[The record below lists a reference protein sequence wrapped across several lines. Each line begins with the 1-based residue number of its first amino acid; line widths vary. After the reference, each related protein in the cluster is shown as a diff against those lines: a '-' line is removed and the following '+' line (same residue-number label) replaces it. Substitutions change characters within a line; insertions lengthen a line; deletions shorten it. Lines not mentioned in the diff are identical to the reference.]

1 MNNKILIILLIV
13 LICFINFNYSQSSS
27 TFYVESSM
35 EPPTE
40 GINMEFYLYNI
51 NIDNQDKTPTIT
63 FTSSKLKTYGSRKN
77 ITTFNFQIPRG
88 CGNDNDIVVEIGT
101 NSYQMKLS
109 YQAPIITSCSIVQGN
124 NNLVMCIGDNFGSD
138 VANLDGSKTIIKYS
152 DQVIPIKTFNDSSI
166 TFEIQD
172 YYFSD
177 YINIDVCNV
186 SIATN
191 YLINIDPIFKSYS
204 LPIPLHKSNE
214 IVDIIGIHFSP
225 TLSNSSLNCNISS
238 NSNSNS
244 GSDDDNDN
252 NNNNNTN
259 LTPIICKFENSLKFS
274 CNLSIVN
281 SKIKACSILVNNI
294 IQDTFNII
302 YSEPI
307 IERVTSI
314 YSYENGN
321 ITIYG
326 TDFYEPIQF
335 VKIGNLDCLNPNL
348 TNNYHHYNDHE
359 EHNDNDNN
367 SKSYIT
373 CQLLALPDDYNIN
386 FNVYINVTV
395 KSDGLIGIYQSFRY
409 LDKIS
414 QGSDNHDQD
423 DKLKWMIPVII
434 IPIFFGMLTIF
445 IPFILC
451 KNKSTMTAFNNCCM
465 KRYKDPTKSK
475 RNSNGMVS
483 SKIPNN
489 NTTKSISDVNIHGNF
504 ANYDD

>member
-1 MNNKILIILLIV
+1 
-13 LICFINFNYSQSSS
+13 
-27 TFYVESSM
+27 M
-35 EPPTE
+35 EPPTQ
-40 GINMEFYLYNI
+40 GIPNMEFYLYNI
-51 NIDNQDKTPTIT
+51 DIDNQDKTPTIT
-63 FTSSKLKTYGSRKN
+63 FTSSQLKTYGSRKN
-77 ITTFNFQIPRG
+77 ATTFNFQIPRG
-88 CGNDNDIVVEIGT
+88 CGKDNDIVVQIGT
-101 NSYQMKLS
+101 DSYQMKIS
-109 YQAPIITSCSIVQGN
+109 YQAPIITSCSIVQDGNNNNN
-124 NNLVMCIGDNFGSD
+124 NNLVMCVGDNFGSD

-152 DQVIPIKTFNDSSI
+152 EQVIPIKTFNDSSI

-191 YLINIDPIFKSYS
+191 YLININPIFKGYS

-214 IVDIIGIHFSP
+214 IVDIIGTHFSP
-225 TLSNSSLNCNISS
+225 TLSNSSLNCNSS
-238 NSNSNS
+238 NSDDVSGGGS
-244 GSDDDNDN
+244 GSDGGNGT
-252 NNNNNTN
+252 TN

-314 YSYENGN
+314 YSYQNGN

-335 VKIGNLDCLNPNL
+335 VKIGTLDCLNPNL
-348 TNNYHHYNDHE
+348 TNN
-359 EHNDNDNN
+359 HNDDDDDDDDDDYEDDN

-386 FNVYINVTV
+386 FNVNINVTV

-465 KRYKDPTKSK
+465 RRFKDPTKSK

-489 NTTKSISDVNIHGNF
+489 NTTKSISDVNIHGNL

>member
-1 MNNKILIILLIV
+1 MNNKILILLIV
-13 LICFINFNYSQSSS
+13 LIYFINFIYSQ
-27 TFYVESSM
+27 TFYAESSM
-35 EPPTE
+35 EPPTQ

-51 NIDNQDKTPTIT
+51 DINNQDKTPTIT
-63 FTSSKLKTYGSRKN
+63 FTSSQLKTYGSRKN
-77 ITTFNFQIPRG
+77 ATTFNFQIPRG
-88 CGNDNDIVVEIGT
+88 CGNDNDIVVQMGT
-101 NSYQMKLS
+101 DSYQMEIS
-109 YQAPIITSCSIVQGN
+109 YQAPTITSCSIVQGN

-152 DQVIPIKTFNDSSI
+152 NQVIPIKTFNDSSI

-186 SIATN
+186 SIATD
-191 YLINIDPIFKSYS
+191 YLININPIFKGYS

-238 NSNSNS
+238 SNSNNND
-244 GSDDDNDN
+244 GSSSS
-252 NNNNNTN
+252 TN
-259 LTPIICKFENSLKFS
+259 VVLTPIMCKFENSLKFS
-274 CNLSIVN
+274 CNLSIVD

-335 VKIGNLDCLNPNL
+335 VKIGTLDCLNPNL
-348 TNNYHHYNDHE
+348 TNSNGD
-359 EHNDNDNN
+359 DDNN

-386 FNVYINVTV
+386 FNVNINVTV

-414 QGSDNHDQD
+414 QASDNHDQD

-465 KRYKDPTKSK
+465 RRFKDPTKSK

>member
-1 MNNKILIILLIV
+1 MNNNILIILLV
-13 LICFINFNYSQSSS
+13 FLIYFINFIYCQTAT
-27 TFYVESSM
+27 TFYVEISN

-40 GINMEFYLYNI
+40 GIIMEFYLYNI
-51 NIDNQDKTPTIT
+51 DIENQDKTPTIT
-63 FTSSKLKTYGSRKN
+63 FTSSQLKTYGSRKN
-77 ITTFNFQIPRG
+77 STTYSFQIPRG
-88 CGNDNDIVVEIGT
+88 CGRDNDIVVAIGT
-101 NSYQMKLS
+101 DSYQMKIS
-109 YQAPIITSCSIVQGN
+109 YQAPIITSCSIVDGSN
-124 NNLVMCIGDNFGSD
+124 SNLVMCIGDNFGSD

-152 DQVIPIKTFNDSSI
+152 DQIIPIKTFNDSSI

-191 YLINIDPIFKSYS
+191 YLISIDPIFKSYS

-225 TLSNSSLNCNISS
+225 TLSNASLNCNSTSNNGDNHSSSSSSSS
-238 NSNSNS
+238 N
-244 GSDDDNDN
+244 
-252 NNNNNTN
+252 T
-259 LTPIICKFENSLKFS
+259 LLPPIICKYENSLKFS

-281 SKIKACSILVNNI
+281 SKIKSCSILVNNI
-294 IQDTFNII
+294 IEDTFNII

-307 IERVTSI
+307 IEKVTSI
-314 YSYENGN
+314 YSYQNGN

-326 TDFYEPIQF
+326 TDFYEPIEF
-335 VKIGNLDCLNPNL
+335 VKIGNIDCLNPKL
-348 TNNYHHYNDHE
+348 TNYNE
-359 EHNDNDNN
+359 ENNN
-367 SKSYIT
+367 SNINNSDSNSNNQSYII
-373 CQLLALPDDYNIN
+373 CELSALPDGYNIN
-386 FNVYINVTV
+386 FNVNINVTV

-409 LDKIS
+409 LDIIS
-414 QGSDNHDQD
+414 EGSDNHDQD

-465 KRYKDPTKSK
+465 RKNKDPTKSK

-489 NTTKSISDVNIHGNF
+489 NTTKSISDVNIHGNYS
-504 ANYDD
+504 NYDD